1 MSDSDGVTDEQ
12 ARWLRAL
19 LESRPKKPASGP
31 FRMPD
36 EVHRALFEK
45 GLVQWKRGGM
55 EITLEGI
62 HLIARRPPLPD

>member
-1 MSDSDGVTDEQ
+1 MPDAVSVTDEQ

-19 LESRPKKPASGP
+19 LESRPKKNAAGP
-31 FRMPD
+31 VRMPD

-45 GLVQWKRGGM
+45 GLIQWKRGAM

-62 HLIARRPPLPD
+62 RLVARRPPLTD

>member
-1 MSDSDGVTDEQ
+1 
-12 ARWLRAL
+12 
-19 LESRPKKPASGP
+19 
-31 FRMPD
+31 MPD

-45 GLVQWKRGGM
+45 GLIQWKRGVM

>member
-1 MSDSDGVTDEQ
+1 MSDADGVTDEQ

-19 LESRPKKPASGP
+19 LESRPKRHATGP
-31 FRMPD
+31 VRMPD

-45 GLVQWKRGGM
+45 GLIQWKRGVM

-62 HLIARRPPLPD
+62 HLVARRPPLAD

>member
-1 MSDSDGVTDEQ
+1 MLESDGVTDEQ

-19 LESRPKKPASGP
+19 LESRPKRVASEP
-31 FRMPD
+31 VRIPD

-45 GLVQWKRGGM
+45 GLIQWKRGVM

-62 HLIARRPPLPD
+62 SLIARRPPIAD